1 MSKKIIFIV
10 VVAGVIASYFL
21 YRNTTS
27 SKTPII
33 PIVFKNAHE
42 PVPTAFVHP
51 LSIEEM
57 RKQNYESE
65 PITIEETLANKSGY
79 KQYIVSY
86 ISDGN
91 KIQGLLTV
99 PISDDS
105 NEKFPVIIFNHGY
118 IPPEQYRTTE
128 KYVAY
133 VDYFARNGYIV
144 FKSDYRGHGD
154 SEGNP
159 EGAYYS
165 TAYTRDVL
173 HAVNAVKQYPQADAD
188 RIGMWGH
195 SMGGHITLRSMVTT
209 GDIKAGVI
217 WGGVVASYGDM
228 MSNWRR
234 RQPWRPSSNESAAR
248 RPTRDELIKEFGA
261 PDSASPFWRSISPI
275 YFVKDISGPVQIHH
289 GLADDVVPW
298 EFSESLS
305 KALEAEK
312 KAVEYYT
319 YPGGDHNLSGADF
332 GPAIKRS
339 LDFFDAHVK
348 NKARS

>member
-1 MSKKIIFIV
+1 MNKKILIV
-10 VVAGVIASYFL
+10 TFLGIAFAGLIVILSKNPNNKL
-21 YRNTTS
+21 TIPVILNTS
-27 SKTPII
+27 LK
-33 PIVFKNAHE
+33 
-42 PVPTAFVHP
+42 PVPTIFAHP

-57 RKQNYESE
+57 RKQNYETE

-79 KQYIVSY
+79 KQFIASY
-86 ISDGN
+86 MSDGN
-91 KIQGLLTV
+91 RIQGLLTV
-99 PISDDS
+99 PISNDK

-173 HAVNAVKQYPQADAD
+173 HAVNAVKQHPQADDD

-228 MSNWRR
+228 MNNWRR
-234 RQPWRPSSNESAAR
+234 RQPWRPSSSESAAR
-248 RPTRDELIKEFGA
+248 RPTRDELIKEFGS

-305 KALEAEK
+305 KALEAENK
-312 KAVEYYT
+312 DVEYYT

-339 LDFFDAHVK
+339 LEFFDTHVK
-348 NKARS
+348 MPE